1 MMVPATFTAWPKS
14 ICEILVKSFKLFMT
28 DTNKIAPTTKNLA
41 TALPSCINASVPNIR
56 FKPVIGLSLLNL
68 GSASL
73 GEKINPPDNVVDKA
87 AITAMRATNGNTMTK
102 PSTMALP
109 KIAGS
114 NSALSVI
121 FLSNC
126 NWLLNKLPMLLKR
139 YCPIMVKNKVAITIM
154 AAGASSCERA
164 IWPSSR
170 ALLSR
175 CAVGSSVLSW
185 PLSSAISLA

>member
-1 MMVPATFTAWPKS
+1 M
-14 ICEILVKSFKLFMT
+14 
-28 DTNKIAPTTKNLA
+28 
-41 TALPSCINASVPNIR
+41 R
-56 FKPVIGLSLLNL
+56 FKPLIGLSLLNL
-68 GSASL
+68 GRASL
-73 GEKINPPDNVVDKA
+73 GEKMKPPDKVVDKA
-87 AITAMRATNGNTMTK
+87 AITAMMAISGKTMIN
-102 PSTMALP
+102 PSTMAPP

-126 NWLLNKLPMLLKR
+126 NWLLNKLPMLLNK
-139 YCPIMVKNKVAITIM
+139 YCPIMVKNKVASTIM

-185 PLSSAISLA
+185 PLSSAMLIT

>member
-1 MMVPATFTAWPKS
+1 
-14 ICEILVKSFKLFMT
+14 MT

-41 TALPSCINASVPNIR
+41 TDLPSCINASVPNMR
-56 FKPVIGLSLLNL
+56 FKPLMGLSLPKL
-68 GSASL
+68 GRASL
-73 GEKINPPDNVVDKA
+73 GEKMNPPAKVVDKA
-87 AITAMRATNGNTMTK
+87 AITAMMAISGKTMTK

-109 KIAGS
+109 KIAGRS
-114 NSALSVI
+114 SALSVI

-126 NWLLNKLPMLLKR
+126 NWLLNKLPMLLNM

-170 ALLSR
+170 ALLNR

-185 PLSSAISLA
+185 PLSSAISVT